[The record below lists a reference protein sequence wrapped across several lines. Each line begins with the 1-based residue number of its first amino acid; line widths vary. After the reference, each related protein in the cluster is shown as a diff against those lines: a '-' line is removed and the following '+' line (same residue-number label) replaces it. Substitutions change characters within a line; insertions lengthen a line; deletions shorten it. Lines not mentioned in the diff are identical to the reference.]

1 MIPSARRCRV
11 AGRFLFFSF
20 PALPHRS
27 MARVPACS
35 VSPRSSCLR
44 TITHGSF
51 RRRRE
56 GRAGVRRFACPAGGG
71 GRLGE
76 TPARQPASGGGVV
89 ALSDVSA
96 GRCPRRRRSAA
107 QPSFDLGSVCLRP
120 RSGWN
125 GRAEGKGGRKSRYAG
140 TRKRLHPEYPVD
152 SSLQLLC
159 EPCSGGT
166 GVRAL
171 WSHRLIGKCG

>member
-1 MIPSARRCRV
+1 MIPSAQRCRV
-11 AGRFLFFSF
+11 AGGISVFFSF

-89 ALSDVSA
+89 VALSDVSA

-120 RSGWN
+120 RSSWN
-125 GRAEGKGGRKSRYAG
+125 GRAEGKGGRKSRYVGA
-140 TRKRLHPEYPVD
+140 RKRLHPVPEYPVD
-152 SSLQLLC
+152 SSLQLL
-159 EPCSGGT
+159 G
-166 GVRAL
+166 
-171 WSHRLIGKCG
+171 